1 MSVQAMTW
9 AFDQEL
15 PCAHKFVLVALC
27 DAVDSDGKC
36 WPSQATLA
44 RKCGLSRQ
52 YVNKVLAD
60 LERDGWIAI
69 EGRKTKTGGDA
80 SCRYSVARF
89 TPELADEVSTELT
102 GGVPT
107 ETTPPVNVGDTHYI
121 EPKKEPKRNPLKSP
135 KGDGGFEDFWQVYP
149 KKVGKQDALKAW
161 PKALKADNPQIIIEG
176 ARRYASD
183 HTADWDYWKN
193 PSGWLNGKRW
203 LDQPLTNGALL
214 NGYSGPS
221 QPLTDAQREEII
233 RRTHGS

>member
-1 MSVQAMTW
+1 MSVRAMTW
-9 AFDQEL
+9 AWDQQCPTPTAKL
-15 PCAHKFVLVALC
+15 VLLKLA
-27 DAVDSDGKC
+27 DRSNDEGEC
-36 WPSQATLA
+36 WPSQARIA
-44 RKCGLSRQ
+44 EDCGISRQ
-52 YVNKVLAD
+52 TANTQIKALSALGLIEARTQFDKRGQQVNLYF
-60 LERDGWIAI
+60 LRCQNPLQGCQNNGHPLSEI
-69 EGRKTKTGGDA
+69 
-80 SCRYSVARF
+80 
-89 TPELADEVSTELT
+89 P
-102 GGVPT
+102 
-107 ETTPPVNVGDTHYI
+107 TPPVKKPDTESII
-121 EPKKEPKRNPLKSP
+121 EPKKERIPLKSP
-135 KGDGGFEDFWQVYP
+135 KGDDGFEDFWQVYP

-183 HTADWDYWKN
+183 HPADWDYWKN